1 MFEVIFRRGGPVVD
15 YDAADAAQREQSDL
29 LRGLCVWSEM
39 LRSDNLAVNQ
49 LFVSVHAIEYDH

>member
-1 MFEVIFRRGGPVVD
+1 LSI
-15 YDAADAAQREQSDL
+15 
-29 LRGLCVWSEM
+29 WSEM